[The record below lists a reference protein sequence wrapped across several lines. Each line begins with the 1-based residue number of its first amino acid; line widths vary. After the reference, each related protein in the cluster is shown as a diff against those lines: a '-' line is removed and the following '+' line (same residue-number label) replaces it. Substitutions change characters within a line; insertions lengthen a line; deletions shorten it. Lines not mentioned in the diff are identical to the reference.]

1 MIKRKAGSSFLIFSF
16 LLILIFTGIVQAQ
29 TPTFQVTVDRLFY
42 NQYPQVDTYI
52 SVVDAQGF
60 PITNLTKNSFTVR
73 LDGEETDDFQVS
85 PYTYTDE
92 VLAIVLAIDTSGS
105 MDNPDKPTPLDNSV
119 EGAKNF
125 VSQLSDQDLVSLVTF
140 AKVVTM
146 HNDLTTDKRQIA
158 SILDTLE
165 PGGATAINDAI
176 VDSIDILKNRSERR
190 AIILLTDGVP
200 DGDQVYT
207 FDQALLHASDFKI
220 PIYPIGFGG
229 VYENQLKRLAG
240 ITGGSE
246 QVKPD
251 SVEMS
256 EAFTNILNVFREQY
270 YLKINSDIVAD
281 NKEHE
286 VEVIVSYEGGEKNAF
301 HTFIARDPVMI
312 EVTGAES
319 GETLNGTVPITAE
332 VDALNT
338 VTRVDFLV
346 DDEVLHSTTSSPYQV
361 DWDTTQSVTGEHT
374 LKVRAYDDLGFETEE
389 TVDILVELQRQDW
402 IFWLIGLI
410 VLIGIALFVSI
421 GLRRKK
427 PAPPA
432 VRNAHLVEIEG
443 RTPGTVWPLSQQITR
458 MGRTAAKNDI
468 PLIKDD
474 LSASREHA
482 VIERDESGYI
492 IRSLKPDNP
501 CVINGNKMESSTLN
515 SSDVI
520 KLGKNKFRFEYED

>member
-1 MIKRKAGSSFLIFSF
+1 MIRRKAGSLFALFSLIIVLTITS
-16 LLILIFTGIVQAQ
+16 IVQAQ

-42 NQYPQVDTYI
+42 NKYPQVDTYV

-60 PITNLTKNSFTVR
+60 PITDLNKGNFTVR
-73 LDGEETDDFQVS
+73 LDGEETQDFQIS

-92 VLAIVLAIDTSGS
+92 VLAVVLAIDTSGS
-105 MDNPDKPTPLDNSV
+105 MDNPDAPTPLDNSV
-119 EGAKNF
+119 EGAKDF
-125 VSQLSDQDLVSLVTF
+125 VSQLSNQDLVALVTF
-140 AKVVTM
+140 AKEVTM
-146 HNDLTTDKRQIA
+146 HSDLTTDKRQIA

-200 DGDQVYT
+200 DGDQVFT

-229 VYENQLKRLAG
+229 VDENQLKRLAV

-251 SVEMS
+251 SLEMS

-270 YLKINSDIVAD
+270 YLNINSDIVAD

-301 HTFIARDPVMI
+301 HTFIARDPVMV

-346 DDEVLHSTTSSPYQV
+346 DDEVLHSTALPPYQV
-361 DWDTTQSVTGEHT
+361 DWDTTQFVTGEHT
-374 LKVRAYDDLGFETEE
+374 IHVRAYDDLGFEAEE
-389 TVDILVELQRQDW
+389 SVDILVELQRQDW

-410 VLIGIALFVSI
+410 ALIGIALFVSI

-427 PAPPA
+427 AAPPA
-432 VRNAHLVEIEG
+432 PSYACLVEMEG
-443 RTPGTVWPLSQQITR
+443 RTPSTVWPLSQQITR
-458 MGRTAAKNDI
+458 MGRSAAKNDI
-468 PLIKDD
+468 PLLSDD
-474 LSASREHA
+474 ISTSREHA
-482 VIERDESGYI
+482 IIERTESGYMI
-492 IRSLKPDNP
+492 TSLRADNP
-501 CVINGNKMESSTLN
+501 CVINGSKTDSTILN
-515 SSDVI
+515 SGDVI
-520 KLGKNKFRFEYED
+520 ELGKNKFRFEYED